1 MGVTAN
7 TVETYDVSTI
17 FDDLPDTF
25 TSITPKE
32 TPFINAIG
40 TRNAKSTYFEW
51 TEVDLAAASGSNRV
65 IEGEAA
71 PDNDAVTA
79 GVRKGNYS
87 QISDKVIETSET
99 AEAVDGVADIQTQAK
114 QAVFKVA
121 ELKRDM
127 EKMLLDNVAGS
138 AGATGTARQSAGLPA
153 FLITNTDRGPV
164 VNTGDT
170 AGADPTTS
178 GAGGAGYPDT
188 AATDATT
195 PRELT
200 EALLL
205 GVIADVWTA
214 GGDPTMILCG
224 PKSKQKISAQFGVGT
239 VDRAMVADKKKLTL
253 AVDVYVSDFGS
264 LQVVPARHIR
274 ARDVF
279 VLDPSKMGV
288 AYLHK
293 LRQKPLAE
301 TGHSKR
307 RLIWAEYGLQVDSEK
322 AQGVIADI
330 DPAL

>member
-7 TVETYDVSTI
+7 TVETYNVSTI

-32 TPFINAIG
+32 TPFMNAIG

-65 IEGEAA
+65 IEGEAT
-71 PDNDAVTA
+71 PGNDAVTA
-79 GVRKGNYS
+79 GVRKGNYT

-138 AGATGTARQSAGLPA
+138 AGATGVARQSAGLPA
-153 FLITNTDRGPV
+153 FLITNADRAAG
-164 VNTGDT
+164 
-170 AGADPTTS
+170 GADPTTS
-178 GAGGAGYPDT
+178 GAGGAGYPNA
-188 AATDATT
+188 AATAGTT

-214 GGDPTMILCG
+214 GGEPTMILCG
-224 PKSKQKISAQFGVGT
+224 PKSKQKISAEFAVGK
-239 VDRAMVADKKKLTL
+239 VDRTMVADKKKLTL

-264 LQVVPARHIR
+264 LQVVPSRLMRTA
-274 ARDVF
+274 DLF

-293 LRQKPLAE
+293 LKQKPLAE

-322 AQGVIADI
+322 AQGTVADI
-330 DPAL
+330 NPAL